1 MNTGPGVCVRSFWD
15 VPRIW
20 RLLWK
25 YSYLPELVC
34 ICYAVHGVAQ
44 RLSVEIEGKDLVVK
58 KYFILN
64 CSCSQ

>member
-1 MNTGPGVCVRSFWD
+1 MNTDPGVYVRSLLD
-15 VPRIW
+15 APRIW

-25 YSYLPELVC
+25 YSNLPELVC
-34 ICYAVHGVAQ
+34 ICYAVHVVAQ